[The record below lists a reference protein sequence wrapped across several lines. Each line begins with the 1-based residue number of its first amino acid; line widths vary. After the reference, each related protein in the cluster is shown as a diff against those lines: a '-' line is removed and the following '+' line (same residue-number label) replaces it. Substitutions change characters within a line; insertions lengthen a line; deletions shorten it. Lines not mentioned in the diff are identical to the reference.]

1 MAKNSAYGVQTVKL
15 APPVPGG
22 FPASFDGDNCFSFK
36 AIVMDS
42 LQLNDAAPNQTDIN
56 VEETEDIYT
65 TVNSDNGTKGFTMQ
79 TYDLSKEAFSYLMG
93 YTHDNATGWNTEPV
107 KKNVLRKAVEIVTR
121 DIDDI
126 PSMTF
131 QWANMDIT
139 VTKAGNIAKSG
150 LPNLT
155 LTFKQ
160 LANIDASGKPQSGAR
175 NAVTS
180 EIKKG

>member
-42 LQLNDAAPNQTDIN
+42 LQLNDVAPNQTDIN

-79 TYDLSKEAFSYLMG
+79 TYDLSKEAFAYLMG

-131 QWANMDIT
+131 QWANMDII

-150 LPNLT
+150 LPNLS

-160 LANIDASGKPQSGAR
+160 LANIDASGKPQPGAR

>member
-1 MAKNSAYGVQTVKL
+1 MKNSAYGVQTVKL

-56 VEETEDIYT
+56 VEETEDVYT

-79 TYDLSKEAFSYLMG
+79 TYDLSKEAFTYLMG

-131 QWANMDIT
+131 QWANMDII

-150 LPNLT
+150 LPNLS

-160 LANIDASGKPQSGAR
+160 LANIDASGKPQPGAR